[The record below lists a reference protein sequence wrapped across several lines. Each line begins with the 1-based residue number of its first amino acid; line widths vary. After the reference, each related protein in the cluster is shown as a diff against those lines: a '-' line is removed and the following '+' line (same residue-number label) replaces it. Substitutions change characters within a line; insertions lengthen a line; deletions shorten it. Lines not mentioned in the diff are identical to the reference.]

1 MPESRV
7 ILITGCSTGIGKATA
22 LAAAVRGYRVYATA
36 RDPESLRDLEGRG
49 QVRALPLDVTDSGSI
64 RGAFA
69 TLLGEAGR
77 LDVLVNNAGYGQ
89 YGAVED
95 VTAEEWRREFDV
107 NLFGAIEVTR
117 AALPTMRQARRG
129 TIVNISSVAGKI
141 AIPFAAP
148 YCASKHALEAV
159 SDALRVE
166 VSPFGIRVVVIE
178 PGPIQTRFGER
189 ARASVAR
196 FLGSPGP
203 YSAFYKNAERA
214 MDTDFQAGK
223 LPAEAV
229 ARVILEAIE
238 SPRPKTR
245 YPVGRMARIFIPM
258 RALLSDRLLDRRMKK
273 TLRLVDSRQSTV
285 DRGKTGPGR

>member
-1 MPESRV
+1 MPEPPV
-7 ILITGCSTGIGKATA
+7 ILITGCSSGIGKATA
-22 LAAAVRGYRVYATA
+22 LSAAARGYRVYATA
-36 RDPESLRDLEGRG
+36 RDPKSLRDLEGRG
-49 QVRALPLDVTDSGSI
+49 QGRPLRLDVTDASSI
-64 RGAFA
+64 GQAFA

-117 AALPTMRQARRG
+117 AALPTMREARRG
-129 TIVNISSVAGKI
+129 TIVNVSSVAGKI

-166 VSPFGIRVVVIE
+166 VSPFGIRVVLIE

-196 FLGSPGP
+196 FLARPGP
-203 YSAFYKNAERA
+203 YSDFYKDAERA
-214 MDTDFQAGK
+214 MDTDFQVGK

-229 ARVILEAIE
+229 ARVVVEAIE
-238 SPRPKTR
+238 SDNPRTR
-245 YPVGRMARIFIPM
+245 YRITRMARVLI
-258 RALLSDRLLDRRMKK
+258 LLRRLMSDRFFDRRMKK
-273 TLRLVDSRQSTV
+273 ALKLP
-285 DRGKTGPGR
+285 DRV